1 MIEGC
6 NWQFDKA
13 ISLGKAVQTIDQD
26 LLEIAHAILL

>member
-1 MIEGC
+1 MIGGC

-13 ISLGKAVQTIDQD
+13 IPLGKAVQTIDQD